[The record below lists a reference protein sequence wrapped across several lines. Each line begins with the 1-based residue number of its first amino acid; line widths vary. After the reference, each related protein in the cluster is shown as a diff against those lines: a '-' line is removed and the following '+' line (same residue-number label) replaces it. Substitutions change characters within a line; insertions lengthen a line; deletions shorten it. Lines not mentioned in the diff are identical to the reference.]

1 MLLLVLLRLLLGR
14 IVDAR
19 PLLVLRLRLRLR
31 VRLRQG
37 TVRRWAYGCVVRDLG
52 DAGLGQLWQRRS
64 TVLA

>member
-19 PLLVLRLRLRLR
+19 PLLVLRLRLR

-37 TVRRWAYGCVVRDLG
+37 TVRRWAYGCVVRGLG
-52 DAGLGQLWQRRS
+52 DAGLGQLWQRGS
-64 TVLA
+64 TVLT